1 MKEQL
6 KFVQILRA
14 FAVISVVLFHL
25 DAFTNTHFGHSLF
38 NFKSGFTGIDFFFAL
53 TGFIITY
60 AHFKETQ
67 HHSSV
72 KKFLLKRF
80 VRIYPF
86 YWLILLVIIGLESP
100 EFHNKP
106 TLRSTID
113 PTTFDGTIN
122 IIKNI
127 LLYPLPDSQMLVG
140 IAWGLSHA
148 IIFYLLFAL
157 GIRLGWKGARI
168 IFLVW
173 LLAIILNS
181 LKIFPP
187 WLLTEAIAG
196 SVNIQILIGCV
207 AGYLFVKNHQEEK
220 SLLIGLSVAAIVIAT
235 AVFIYW
241 KGYDRNNLVMTTLV
255 GLSSSGI
262 LYYTASLD
270 RKMQNRKSSGK
281 YASPLLVLTG
291 DAAYSIFLTHII
303 FIPYVFKAF
312 NKMMNVSV
320 VPDFV
325 KNILIIIIFFVTII
339 AGILTY
345 LLIERPL
352 LNFLRKQFRLKR
364 HKKSRI

>member
-14 FAVISVVLFHL
+14 FAVILVVLFHL
-25 DAFTNTHFGHSLF
+25 DAFTITHFGHLLF
-38 NFKSGFTGIDFFFAL
+38 NFKSGFTGIDFFFTL

-60 AHFKETQ
+60 VHFKETQ

-86 YWLILLVIIGLESP
+86 YWLILLIVIGLESP
-100 EFHNKP
+100 EFHSKP
-106 TLRSTID
+106 TLRSAID
-113 PTTFDGTIN
+113 PTTFDGMIN
-122 IIKNI
+122 ILKNI

-157 GIRLGWKGARI
+157 SIRLGWRGARI
-168 IFLVW
+168 IFIVW
-173 LLAIILNS
+173 LLAIILHS
-181 LKIFPP
+181 FKIFPP

-207 AGYLFVKNHQEEK
+207 AGYLFVKKRPEENNLFI
-220 SLLIGLSVAAIVIAT
+220 SLSVAALVIAT

-241 KGYDRNNLVMTTLV
+241 KGYDRTNLVITTLL

-270 RKMQNRKSSGK
+270 RKMQDQKSSGK

-291 DAAYSIFLTHII
+291 NAAYSIFLTHII
-303 FIPYVFKAF
+303 FIPYLFIAF
-312 NKMMNVSV
+312 NKMMNVRV

-345 LLIERPL
+345 LLIEQPL

-364 HKKSRI
+364 HKKSWI